1 MFLSFLFLERIYY
14 FKRIYN
20 KIKIKM
26 DNTQL
31 LIFKAI
37 TGLISD
43 LDQEFGKRHKSIA
56 LYNRLLEKT
65 GIIHVAPI
73 NKHIDCFRSFFN
85 TNQRGMEEKN
95 SDMFV
100 ESKIS
105 YSDRVYVDVGT
116 VLRQSS
122 KENAQIIWKHLLT
135 IWGLIDSTS
144 PARKLLQES
153 FGSSNTE
160 EDFLTNIID
169 RVEKT
174 VGSGSVP
181 TDNPMAAISNLMQS
195 GVMTDLV
202 SGMQKGL
209 SDGSLDVGK
218 LMNSVQGMI
227 GKMGGATTGGGGGGG
242 MPDLSQMMSTIGP
255 MMAGMMGGSSSSGA
269 GGMPDL
275 GQMMANMGPMMAG
288 MMGGS
293 SSASSSSGA
302 KMTLEEDK
310 EEKKE

>member
-1 MFLSFLFLERIYY
+1 
-14 FKRIYN
+14 
-20 KIKIKM
+20 M

-37 TGLISD
+37 TGFISD

-85 TNQRGMEEKN
+85 TNQKGMEEKN
-95 SDMFV
+95 PNLFV
-100 ESKIS
+100 DSKIS
-105 YSDRVYVDVGT
+105 YSDRVFVDVGT

-122 KENAQIIWKHLLT
+122 TENAQIIWKHLLT

-144 PARKLLQES
+144 PARRLLQES

-174 VGSGSVP
+174 VGDGSIP
-181 TDNPMAAISNLMQS
+181 NDNPMAAISSLMQS

-227 GKMGGATTGGGGGGG
+227 GKMGGDSRGGRGGGGGG

-255 MMAGMMGGSSSSGA
+255 MMAGMMGGGSSSSSGA
-269 GGMPDL
+269 GSGGMPDL
-275 GQMMANMGPMMAG
+275 GQMMANIGPMMAG

-293 SSASSSSGA
+293 APASSSSPSSSGS

>member
-1 MFLSFLFLERIYY
+1 
-14 FKRIYN
+14 
-20 KIKIKM
+20 M

-37 TGLISD
+37 TGFISD

-73 NKHIDCFRSFFN
+73 NKHIDCFRSFFH
-85 TNQRGMEEKN
+85 TNQKGMGEKN
-95 SDMFV
+95 PNLFV
-100 ESKIS
+100 DSKIS
-105 YSDRVYVDVGT
+105 YSDRVFVDVGT

-122 KENAQIIWKHLLT
+122 AENAQIIWKHLLT

-174 VGSGSVP
+174 VGDGSIP
-181 TDNPMAAISNLMQS
+181 SDNPMAAISSLMQS

-227 GKMGGATTGGGGGGG
+227 GKMGGGSSGGGGGG

-255 MMAGMMGGSSSSGA
+255 MMAGMMGGSSSSGGG

-293 SSASSSSGA
+293 SSSSSSSSSGGS

>member
-1 MFLSFLFLERIYY
+1 
-14 FKRIYN
+14 
-20 KIKIKM
+20 M

-37 TGLISD
+37 TGFISD

-73 NKHIDCFRSFFN
+73 NKHIDCFRSFFH
-85 TNQRGMEEKN
+85 TNQKGMGEKN
-95 SDMFV
+95 PNLFV
-100 ESKIS
+100 DSKIA

-122 KENAQIIWKHLLT
+122 AENSQIIWKHLLT

-174 VGSGSVP
+174 VGSGAVP

-227 GKMGGATTGGGGGGG
+227 GKMGGGSSGGGGGG

-255 MMAGMMGGSSSSGA
+255 MMAGMMGGASSGGGGGGG

-275 GQMMANMGPMMAG
+275 GQMMATMGPMMAG

-293 SSASSSSGA
+293 SSSSSSGGS

>member
-1 MFLSFLFLERIYY
+1 
-14 FKRIYN
+14 
-20 KIKIKM
+20 M

-85 TNQRGMEEKN
+85 ANQRGMEEKN
-95 SDMFV
+95 ADMFV
-100 ESKIS
+100 EPKIS

-174 VGSGSVP
+174 VGSGAVP

-227 GKMGGATTGGGGGGG
+227 GKMGGGASAGGGG

-255 MMAGMMGGSSSSGA
+255 MMAGMMGGSGGASGGGGG

-275 GQMMANMGPMMAG
+275 GQMMANLGPMMAG
-288 MMGGS
+288 MNMGGS
-293 SSASSSSGA
+293 ASASSSSGGGS
-302 KMTLEEDK
+302 KMTLEEEK

>member
-1 MFLSFLFLERIYY
+1 
-14 FKRIYN
+14 
-20 KIKIKM
+20 M

-37 TGLISD
+37 TGFISD

-85 TNQRGMEEKN
+85 TNQKGMEEKN
-95 SDMFV
+95 AEGFV
-100 ESKIS
+100 NPKIA

-116 VLRQSS
+116 VLRQSN
-122 KENAQIIWKHLLT
+122 KENSQIIWKHLLT

-144 PARKLLQES
+144 SARRILQES
-153 FGSSNTE
+153 FGQSPNTE
-160 EDFLTNIID
+160 EDFLANIID

-174 VGSGSVP
+174 VGDGSIP
-181 TDNPMAAISNLMQS
+181 TDNPMSAISSLMQS

-227 GKMGGATTGGGGGGG
+227 GKMGGGSSSGGSSGGGG

-255 MMAGMMGGSSSSGA
+255 MMAGMMGGGNG

-275 GQMMANMGPMMAG
+275 GQMMANIGPMMAG
-288 MMGGS
+288 MNMNGNS
-293 SSASSSSGA
+293 SNRSNSSNSS
-302 KMTLEEDK
+302 KLTLEEED
-310 EEKKE
+310 KKE